1 METLSNI
8 IYIVIGFIAG
18 YLANKEVV
26 QKKGSSI
33 RQKVE
38 TTLKRPKQSIQPGAY
53 RINDPEKIRERD
65 NPDKDSEEGMKRILK
80 RIFKVPAGQMNH

>member
-8 IYIVIGFIAG
+8 IYIVIGFISG

-33 RQKVE
+33 RQKIE
-38 TTLKRPKQSIQPGAY
+38 TTLKRPKQSIKPGAY
-53 RINDPEKIRERD
+53 RINDPEKIQERD
-65 NPDKDSEEGMKRILK
+65 NPDKDSEEGMKRTLR